1 MKVEVVTLHY
11 KPGVTTLA
19 GTSFMS
25 FSEGDSYPD
34 LHYIVR
40 EGQHVV
46 NYTNPETGARHGVS
60 VPVSDIRQVNTV
72 L

>member
-1 MKVEVVTLHY
+1 
-11 KPGVTTLA
+11 
-19 GTSFMS
+19 MS
-25 FSEGDSYPD
+25 FSEGASYPD

-46 NYTNPETGARHGVS
+46 NYTHPDTGKRHGVS
-60 VPVSDIRQVNTV
+60 VPVSDVRQVNTV